1 MPNFKKFSHA
11 VNKKF
16 QSLGSKVFVV
26 NVPKETIWE
35 VYQNSIPAANNQVF
49 RERRA
54 HECNTCKSFMNRI
67 GNVVSI
73 NPDGSLDSIWNVT
86 GVEEPYATV
95 AKNLHALVTSAAISG
110 IFVTSEYLAGKE
122 YNIEP
127 NAAGDITWNHFYA
140 DISAFNIANGPTV
153 AGDASTTASLFKRA
167 LDEFSISDLDTVI
180 DLCDSIYRGSEFL
193 PTVKKFKEAKIAYEA
208 SNNKANF
215 IWANYSNYPSRIRNS
230 AIGTL
235 IIDIASGTD
244 LEAAVSSYEKVVA
257 PENYKRTTAVVTE
270 GMKKAALATI
280 QEQGLEDSLPRRH
293 AKLEDV
299 SINNVIWANPS
310 AQKVM
315 KGVAYLLGTAV
326 ASKVPTKSNEI
337 SIDDFIAKV
346 LPSAAVVEALV
357 ENRHQSNFVSLVAPV
372 NHSAPNMLKW
382 DNNFSW
388 SYAGEVT
395 DSIKENVAKAGG
407 SVTGVMR
414 CSLQWN
420 EAFNDQSNDLD
431 LHCNAPNGH
440 IFFGNKQSSG
450 GVLDVDIQRPGSKV
464 AVENIT
470 WANKPMDGTYE
481 FYVNNYSGTNK
492 DGFKAQFE
500 FNGEVFD
507 YEYSSSV
514 RTNVSIL
521 KVTIK
526 NGKATFDHK
535 LKEANSQRQIW
546 DISTLTYKP
555 VTTIMYSPNYW
566 DDNKV
571 GNKHIFFMLADCKN
585 PDDVR
590 GFYNEFL
597 KTDLI
602 PHRKVFET
610 LSSLM
615 KVPYEDSQ
623 LSGLG
628 FSSTIRKDLHVK
640 VDGKPYK
647 ILF

>member
-1 MPNFKKFSHA
+1 MPKFKKFSHA

-67 GNVVSI
+67 GNVVAI

-95 AKNLHALVTSAAISG
+95 AKNLHTLVTSAAISG

-315 KGVAYLLGTAV
+315 KGVADLLGTAV

-372 NHSAPNMLKW
+372 NPSAPNMLKW

-431 LHCNAPNGH
+431 LHCKAPNGH

-555 VTTIMYSPNYW
+555 VTTVMYSPNYW
-566 DDNKV
+566 DDNKA